1 MVSVGSARL
10 GELTVCTDTKITNQS
25 GLTKEAV
32 SRQISALIND
42 GVIVA
47 QAMRLVIFLDF
58 TRLHR

>member
-10 GELTVCTDTKITNQS
+10 GELTVFTDTKITNQS

-32 SRQISALIND
+32 SRQISVLLND

-47 QAMRLVIFLDF
+47 QAMRQIIFLDF

>member
-10 GELTVCTDTKITNQS
+10 GELTVCIDTKITNQS
-25 GLTKEAV
+25 GLTKETV
-32 SRQISALIND
+32 SRLISALKND

-47 QAMRLVIFLDF
+47 QAMRQIIFLDF